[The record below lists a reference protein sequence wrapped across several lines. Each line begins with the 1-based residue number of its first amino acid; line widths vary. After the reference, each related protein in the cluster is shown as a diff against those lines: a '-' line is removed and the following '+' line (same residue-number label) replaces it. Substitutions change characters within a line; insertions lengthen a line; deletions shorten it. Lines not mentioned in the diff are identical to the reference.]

1 MDTSKTK
8 KLFTYTNTVL
18 LLIILVV
25 LSRLVPHMHNFS
37 PLGAI
42 SLFGAAY
49 FVKKWQ
55 AFIVPIIA
63 VWISDLFINNLIYSY
78 MYPAFSIFYEGFF
91 WQYGSYL
98 LITLGGIIILKK
110 INLSRIISASLFSS
124 ISFFIVTNFGFWISS
139 PFYTK
144 DFNGLITCYI
154 AAIPFIKGTLIGD
167 VVFTSVMFGSFYLLQ
182 QKFSHLKTI
191 SINK

>member
-1 MDTSKTK
+1 MDTSKPE

-37 PLGAI
+37 PIGAI

-78 MYPAFSIFYEGFF
+78 MYPSFSLFYEGFF

-110 INLSRIISASLFSS
+110 INLPRIISASLFSS

-167 VVFTSVMFGSFYLLQ
+167 AVFTSVMFGSFYLLQ

-191 SINK
+191 SVSK

>member
-8 KLFTYTNTVL
+8 HLFNYTNTVL
-18 LLIILVV
+18 LLILLVV

-49 FVKKWQ
+49 FLKKWQ

-63 VWISDLFINNLIYSY
+63 VWISDLFINNIIYSY
-78 MYPAFSIFYEGFF
+78 MFPTFSLFYDGFF
-91 WQYGSYL
+91 WQYSSYL
-98 LITLGGIIILKK
+98 LITLGGIFILKK
-110 INLSRIISASLFSS
+110 INLSRIITASLFSS
-124 ISFFIVTNFGFWISS
+124 VSFFLVSNFGFWISS

-144 DFNGLITCYI
+144 DLNGLFTCYV

-167 VVFTSVMFGSFYLLQ
+167 AIFSSVMFGSFYLLQ